1 MKRFLD
7 SDICR
12 SALKLQSKRSTY
24 FVWCFFGGDALRFN
38 GAVGVRCVQR
48 LYARG
53 WGGLWMKRD

>member
-24 FVWCFFGGDALRFN
+24 FVWCFYGGDALRFD
-38 GAVGVRCVQR
+38 GATCVRCVQR

-53 WGGLWMKRD
+53 

>member
-24 FVWCFFGGDALRFN
+24 FVWCFYGGDALRFVERLVYD
-38 GAVGVRCVQR
+38 AYKERMPVDGVVC
-48 LYARG
+48 G
-53 WGGLWMKRD
+53 